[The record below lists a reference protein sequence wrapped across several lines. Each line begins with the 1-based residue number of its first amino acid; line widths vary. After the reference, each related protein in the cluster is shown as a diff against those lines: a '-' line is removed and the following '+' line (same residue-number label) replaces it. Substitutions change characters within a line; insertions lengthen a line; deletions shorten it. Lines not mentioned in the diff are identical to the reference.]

1 MTAYAKYMKLLLH
14 EISQTIKGA
23 IYVWFSNNFTE
34 DLYELLHNKL
44 VLGIIFV
51 AIIVLG
57 VYAIFDWRNHKKAM
71 KKFYLN

>member
-23 IYVWFSNNFTE
+23 IHDWYSNIFTE
-34 DLYELLHNKL
+34 DLFELLHNKL

-51 AIIVLG
+51 TIIVLG
-57 VYAIFDWRNHKKAM
+57 VYAIYDWRNYKKEM
-71 KKFYLN
+71 KKYY

>member
-1 MTAYAKYMKLLLH
+1 MTAFAKYMKLLLN
-14 EISQTIKGA
+14 EISQTMKSA
-23 IYVWFSNNFTE
+23 IYVWFSNIFTE

-57 VYAIFDWRNHKKAM
+57 VYAIYDWRNYKKAM
-71 KKFYLN
+71 KRYY

>member
-23 IYVWFSNNFTE
+23 IYVWFSNIFTE
-34 DLYELLHNKL
+34 DLHELIHNRL

-57 VYAIFDWRNHKKAM
+57 VYAIYDWRNYKKAM
-71 KKFYLN
+71 KKYY

>member
-1 MTAYAKYMKLLLH
+1 MTAYAKHMKLLLH
-14 EISQTIKGA
+14 EISQTIKDA
-23 IYVWFSNNFTE
+23 IYVWFSNIYTE

-57 VYAIFDWRNHKKAM
+57 VYAIYDWRNYKKAM
-71 KKFYLN
+71 KKYY

>member
-1 MTAYAKYMKLLLH
+1 MTAYAQYMKLLLH

-23 IYVWFSNNFTE
+23 IYVWFNNIYTE

-44 VLGIIFV
+44 GLGIIFV

-57 VYAIFDWRNHKKAM
+57 VYAIYDWRNYKKAM
-71 KKFYLN
+71 KKYY